1 MQRRPVFLSFCY
13 KDDVT
18 KVQQIRNM
26 GTVIDGQPLL
36 SPNDFETI
44 KMQGNDAIKR
54 WIDEQLKYKQ
64 CLIVLIG
71 KNTANRPWVQY
82 EIKRAYELKKP
93 MFGIYIHNL
102 KGLTGTSLKGED
114 PFKKIFGANCNY
126 KCYDPLHLN
135 IEGYNAYND
144 IEKNISNWIEVAIN
158 ENKWRNT

>member
-1 MQRRPVFLSFCY
+1 MARRPVFLSFCY

-18 KVQQIRNM
+18 RVQQIRNM
-26 GTVIDGQPLL
+26 GTVLEGQPIL

-44 KMQGNDAIKR
+44 KRKGDAAIKN

-82 EIKRAYELKKP
+82 EIKTAHEKGMP

-102 KGLTGTSLKGED
+102 SGLVGVSTKGGN
-114 PFKKIFGANCNY
+114 PFDKVFGSNHNY
-126 KCYDPLHLN
+126 KCYDPMHLN
-135 IEGYNAYND
+135 YDGLRAYNIIERD
-144 IEKNISNWIEVAIN
+144 IESWIELAIYQ
-158 ENKWRNT
+158 NK